1 MPHEKKVIGVGGCIG
16 SGKTTVSK
24 IFAEYGAQYISAD
37 EIGWEVLEEI
47 KEELKVAFGNDIMKN
62 NNIDRKELREVVF
75 SNIKHLK
82 TLNGL
87 SHPLLKEKLIHRL
100 NAITR
105 GLVVIDAALLFSW
118 PDILTH
124 IDIPVLVKADEQHRE
139 RRVREDGMN
148 GETFLKIQNMQKRDK
163 ETEPH
168 ARYVITNNGSLED
181 LRLQCRKI
189 YEEITGG
196 C

>member
-1 MPHEKKVIGVGGCIG
+1 MPYEKKVIGVGGCIG

-24 IFAEYGAQYISAD
+24 IFTECGAQYISAD
-37 EIGWEVLEEI
+37 EIGWEVLGEI
-47 KEELKVAFGNDIMKN
+47 KEELKSTFGNEIMRDN
-62 NNIDRKELREVVF
+62 EIDREKLRDVVF
-75 SNIKHLK
+75 SDVKHLK
-82 TLNGL
+82 RLNGL

-100 NAITR
+100 DTIT
-105 GLVVIDAALLFSW
+105 GGVVVVDAALLFSW

-124 IDIPVLVKADEQHRE
+124 IDIPVLVKADDHNRE
-139 RRVREDGMN
+139 RRVREKGLDR
-148 GETFLKIQNMQKRDK
+148 ETFLHIQYVQKKDE

-181 LRLQCRKI
+181 LRMQCRKI
-189 YEEITGG
+189 YEEITSD

>member
-47 KEELKVAFGNDIMKN
+47 QEELKNTFGKEIMRDKE
-62 NNIDRKELREVVF
+62 IDRGKLRDIVF
-75 SNIKHLK
+75 SDRRHLER
-82 TLNGL
+82 LNGL
-87 SHPLLKEKLIHRL
+87 SHPLLKEKLIDRL
-100 NAITR
+100 DAITR
-105 GLVVIDAALLFSW
+105 GVVVVDAALLFSW
-118 PDILTH
+118 PDILAH
-124 IDIPVLVKADEQHRE
+124 IDIPILVKADEHNRE
-139 RRVREDGMN
+139 HRVRKNGMSR
-148 GETFLKIQNMQKRDK
+148 ETFLKIQNMQERCG

-168 ARYVITNNGSLED
+168 ARYVIANNGSLED
-181 LRLQCRKI
+181 LRMQCRKI
-189 YEEITGG
+189 YEEITSD